1 MAIDAERL
9 IELERKYGGVH
20 RGARRINSPNDPRPT
35 GSDRGGDRM
44 EFQRYAAGYAHVL
57 PDNPEVIVEMGI
69 FKGTG
74 LAMWCDL
81 YPKAEIIGLDIDIDR
96 CTNHTPELKKLG
108 AFQGPPDQVR
118 LLLFDETME
127 DSWMGLYSFMGF
139 ECVDVWV
146 DDAIHDEHVIINA
159 FECGK
164 KFIKPGGV
172 YIIEDN
178 AYVADMLR
186 QKYRTLDIQSWGED
200 NRLTTIRL

>member
-1 MAIDAERL
+1 MAIDAQRL
-9 IELERKYGGVH
+9 IDLELKYGGVH

-44 EFQRYAAGYAHVL
+44 EFQRYAAGYAAVL
-57 PDNPEVIVEMGI
+57 PDDPLRVVEMGI
-69 FKGTG
+69 FRGTG

-81 YPKAEIIGLDIDIDR
+81 YPDAQIIGLDIDLDR
-96 CTNHTPELKKLG
+96 FREAVPELG
-108 AFQGPPDQVR
+108 AMGAWEDNTPIIYE
-118 LLLFDETME
+118 FDETLE
-127 DSWMGLYSFMGF
+127 TSWMELYGELGL
-139 ECVDVWV
+139 ETVDVWV
-146 DDAIHDEHVIINA
+146 DDAIHDEKVIMAA

-178 AYVADMLR
+178 AYVGDMLR

-200 NRLTTIRL
+200 NRLTTIKL